1 MWQWLEAIILGVIQG
16 VTEFIPVSSSGHLI
30 LAQNF
35 LSGASDHL
43 FVQFLDIG
51 TTLALIIF
59 FRKRIW
65 KIITDVFVKKNFRL
79 GRNLI
84 ITIIPAGLIGFVFA
98 RFIESNGFFGSPLV
112 VSTGL
117 FVVGV
122 IMVLLERIPR
132 LSEVKDGERLPWWRA
147 LVIGLAQMFALIPGV
162 SRSGS
167 TIITGRL
174 MGLKPAEAAEYSF
187 LVSIPIMLGVIVK
200 VFVSDGDY
208 LAAHSGAIFIS
219 NLAALIAGML
229 VIRFLMGYLSKH
241 SLAVFGWYRI
251 ALALV
256 VVTVV
261 LLVQ

>member
-1 MWQWLEAIILGVIQG
+1 MWHWFEALILGIIQG

-35 LSGASDHL
+35 FSGASDHL

-65 KIITDVFVKKNFRL
+65 NIIIDVFVHKNYRL
-79 GRNLI
+79 ARNIVL
-84 ITIIPAGLIGFVFA
+84 TIIPAGFIGFMFA
-98 RFIESNGFFGSPLV
+98 RIIETNGFFGSPLV

-117 FVVGV
+117 FIIGV
-122 IMVLLERIPR
+122 LMVLLERLPK
-132 LSEVKDGERLPWWRA
+132 LSYVKDGERLTIPRA
-147 LVIGLAQMFALIPGV
+147 VTIGAAQVLALIPGM
-162 SRSGS
+162 SRSGT

-174 MGLKPAEAAEYSF
+174 MGLKPAAAAEYSF
-187 LVSIPIMLGVIVK
+187 LVSIPIMLGVILK
-200 VFVSDGDY
+200 VFISDGDY
-208 LAAHSGAIFIS
+208 LMAHTGEIIVSNIAAFV
-219 NLAALIAGML
+219 AGIL

-251 ALALV
+251 ALALGV
-256 VVTVV
+256 IIVL